1 VLRKFKLRGMTT
13 PFHPHGIALWRDP
26 AGQDVRLFVVNHRT
40 MHDHSIDIFRVDFE
54 QNALTLV
61 QSVVDPDYIHAPNDV
76 WPTGP
81 SSYVYP
87 RIKRGAPPGLTPHRL
102 SAFSLRRQV
111 LRLER
116 PRPRDQP
123 LGAACERHSPTRRVQ
138 RSLL

>member
-1 VLRKFKLRGMTT
+1 MLRKFKLRGMKT

-87 RIKRGAPPGLTPHRL
+87 RLKRGTPPGLTLQSSL
-102 SAFSLRRQV
+102 SRFASAPGSTSRTTTAA
-111 LRLER
+111 R
-116 PRPRDQP
+116 PTTGSG
-123 LGAACERHSPTRRVQ
+123 L
-138 RSLL
+138 